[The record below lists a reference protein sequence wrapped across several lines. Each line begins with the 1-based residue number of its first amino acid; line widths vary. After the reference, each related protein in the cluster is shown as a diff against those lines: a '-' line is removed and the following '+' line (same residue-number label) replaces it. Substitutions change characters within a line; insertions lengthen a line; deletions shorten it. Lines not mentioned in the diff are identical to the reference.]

1 MNKRFIKYFWAL
13 PLLGM
18 LSGCSDSE
26 VSEGSQNANNAINFA
41 VTTSKQSSSDSRA
54 TIVDNDAVRVDG
66 SSFGLY
72 AYSHSADWVKGTAPS
87 TTPNFMNNQEVKYDG
102 SSWKYDPLKFW
113 TDDKIS
119 FFGYLPYATSKLLDG
134 ITDAAVTASAEANA
148 MPQVEFQ
155 QTMDAAK
162 MIDFVASHA
171 INKKSG
177 DGIVT
182 LDFKHV
188 LTRLNFKARLDEE
201 LLNNSTTHVYVTGLK
216 ICGTKGYTDPADET
230 GATLIGNDASRFFKK
245 ATFVLGDGNGT
256 QDPTDQTGATYLNDA
271 EGQWKYVAGTN
282 PTINAAAP
290 QDDAL
295 DIAGIMPLTDH
306 TLTSTT
312 DQTKTVTTHGKE
324 VEQNGDVTPLLTT
337 DGAKQHYLFLIP
349 PYGIEGIKSEKDVI
363 VELKYVVVTQD
374 EKLDE
379 KFTPIPTKE
388 KTVAVSLPNGTLQ
401 QGKAYNI
408 IFTVGLNPVRVDVNV
423 SDWDKDETTK
433 YAPSEKSNTNSNTDI
448 LTAWEAL
455 NTKKALTKTANYFVI
470 NVDEMPQTTP
480 LDLRTKV
487 DGNRFSAFEVGDQVE
502 LKFADD
508 EDGNTFDDTKKVL
521 VPNGW
526 YYENR
531 PVNGKTRHIIS
542 KLSNYITVVPTT
554 DYDPSTQYNATDLNA
569 LLTQLNTAHTGDIHY
584 YAVDFYCKAPAA
596 SSFDLST
603 LTGLENTLKDFDFD
617 RDYLYIVFN
626 EDNGGGTQTYAVPDG
641 WELTAVK
648 SFPGKYLLK
657 PKGTGSNTSATS
669 MAVGET
675 VYANGGSFQL
685 SK

>member
-1 MNKRFIKYFWAL
+1 MNKRLVKYFWAL

-26 VSEGSQNANNAINFA
+26 VSEGSQNANNAINFT
-41 VTTSKQSSSDSRA
+41 VTTSKQSSSDGTTKSRA

-87 TTPNFMNNQEVKYDG
+87 TTPNFMNNQEVIFKLADG
-102 SSWKYDPLKFW
+102 AWKYDPLKFW

-119 FFGYLPYATSKLLDG
+119 FFGYLPYATSPLING
-134 ITDAAVTASAEANA
+134 TGAAVTANAEKGA
-148 MPQVEFQ
+148 MPQVEFTQ
-155 QTMDAAK
+155 AMDAAK
-162 MIDFVASHA
+162 MVDFVASHA
-171 INKKSG
+171 INKISG
-177 DGIVT
+177 DGVVT

-188 LTRLNFKARLDEE
+188 LTRLNFKARLDED
-201 LLNNSTTHVYVTGLK
+201 LIDNSTTHVYVTGLK
-216 ICGTKGYTDPADET
+216 ICGTKGYTDPADKI
-230 GATLIGNDASRFFKK
+230 GATLIANNASRFFKK

-256 QDPTDQTGATYLNDA
+256 GNEAD
-271 EGQWKYVAGTN
+271 GQWKYEAGTN
-282 PTINAAAP
+282 PTINAADP
-290 QDDAL
+290 QDEAL
-295 DIAGIMPLTDH
+295 DIASIMPLEDH
-306 TLTSTT
+306 TLSTT
-312 DQTKTVTTHGKE
+312 TTVKQETKKVTVEHGKE
-324 VEQNGDVTPLLTT
+324 VNQKGEVTPLLNTVGT
-337 DGAKQHYLFLIP
+337 KQHYLFLIP
-349 PYGIEGIKSEKDVI
+349 PYGVDGIKSEKDVI
-363 VELKYVVVTQD
+363 VELKYVVVTED
-374 EKLDE
+374 PDLEE
-379 KFTPIPTKE
+379 GFTPTRT

-448 LTAWEAL
+448 LAAWEEL
-455 NTKKALTKTANYFVI
+455 NKKKALTKTANYFVI

-480 LDLRTKV
+480 LDLRSKV

-502 LKFADD
+502 LMFAD
-508 EDGNTFDDTKKVL
+508 EKAGNEFDDTKKVL

-531 PVNGKTRHIIS
+531 TVNGKKRHIIS

-569 LLTQLNTAHTGDIHY
+569 LLTQLNAAHTGDIHY

-596 SSFDLST
+596 ALFNLST
-603 LTGLENTLKDFDFD
+603 LTGLENTLKKFDFD

-626 EDNGGGTQTYAVPDG
+626 EDNGASQNYAAPDG
-641 WELTAVK
+641 WEFTAVK

-675 VYANGGSFQL
+675 VFSNGGSFQL
-685 SK
+685 NK